1 MIIQVRQMQNRKEFP
16 DLLNKLSYS
25 SGIELGVFKGEF
37 SKVILNNWSGTL
49 YLIDVWRPLPVEE
62 YDDVSNNQYHS
73 NAYSDVIKN
82 IKEYED
88 RAFMLRMGSKDAIK
102 IFEDQSLDFIYIDAN
117 HTYESVKEDI
127 ELWYPKIKIGGMI
140 SGHDYVPQYLF
151 DQQSEKNIPI
161 LLGDNQ
167 GYVGMFGVNP
177 AVNEFVDGYNH
188 KLNVTD
194 EFLGT
199 WWVIKQ

>member
-1 MIIQVRQMQNRKEFP
+1 VKIRNEFP
-16 DLLNKLSYS
+16 HLLNTLNYS

-73 NAYSDVIKN
+73 NAYSDVINN

-88 RAFMLRMGSKDAIK
+88 RAFMLRMSSKDAIE

-117 HTYESVKEDI
+117 HTYESAREDI
-127 ELWYPKIKIGGMI
+127 KLWYPKIKFGGMI
-140 SGHDYVPQYLF
+140 SGHDYLPQYLF
-151 DQQSEKNIPI
+151 DQRPNEKNIPI
-161 LLGDNQ
+161 LNGEEKD
-167 GYVGMFGVNP
+167 YVGMFGINH
-177 AVNEFVDGYNH
+177 AVNEFVVKYNL
-188 KLNVTD
+188 KLNLTN
-194 EFLGT
+194 EFYST
-199 WWVIKQ
+199 WWTIKD

>member
-1 MIIQVRQMQNRKEFP
+1 MQNRVQLP
-16 DLLNKLSYS
+16 HLLNTLNYS

-73 NAYSDVIKN
+73 NAYSNVIEN
-82 IKEYED
+82 IKGYEN
-88 RAFMLRMGSKDAIK
+88 RAFMLRMNSIDAIEL
-102 IFEDQSLDFIYIDAN
+102 FRDQTLDFIYIDAN
-117 HTYESVKEDI
+117 HTYESAKEDI
-127 ELWYPKIKIGGMI
+127 QLWYPKIKVGGMI
-140 SGHDYVPQYLF
+140 SGHDYIPNRLYKGKE
-151 DQQSEKNIPI
+151 EKNIPI
-161 LLGDNQ
+161 LLDKDKNEGH
-167 GYVGMFGVNP
+167 YYAGMFGVNH
-177 AVNEFVDGYNH
+177 AVNEFVDKYNY

-199 WWVIKQ
+199 WWVIKK

>member
-1 MIIQVRQMQNRKEFP
+1 MQNRVQLP
-16 DLLNKLSYS
+16 HLLNTLNYS

-73 NAYSDVIKN
+73 NAYSDVINN

-88 RAFMLRMGSKDAIK
+88 RAFMLRMSSKDAIE

-117 HTYESVKEDI
+117 HTYESAREDI
-127 ELWYPKIKIGGMI
+127 KLWYPKIKFGGMI
-140 SGHDYVPQYLF
+140 SGHDYLPQYLF
-151 DQQSEKNIPI
+151 DQRPNEKNIPI
-161 LLGDNQ
+161 LNGEEKD
-167 GYVGMFGVNP
+167 YVGMFGINH
-177 AVNEFVDGYNH
+177 AVNEFVVKYNL
-188 KLNVTD
+188 KLNLTN
-194 EFLGT
+194 EFYST
-199 WWVIKQ
+199 WWTIKD